1 MDKTLSSAL
10 SFLCSE
16 VKEGEELR
24 LPEQLGIQQARRR
37 GFFLLFAVE
46 EVEVRCGLRGHHP
59 HNCWRILC
67 KGWVRFPPAAWT
79 TSETKDNTATQWSR
93 LSQQEMFITQV
104 SEGPLFMKLIQF
116 RISGMPLPCSS
127 FPLSPFYW
135 EQFLLG
141 KSSDAVAQLHSG
153 GGVTITGGVQ
163 GTRRNGTQ
171 RAEWGWVSGW
181 TT

>member
-59 HNCWRILC
+59 HTC
-67 KGWVRFPPAAWT
+67 
-79 TSETKDNTATQWSR
+79 
-93 LSQQEMFITQV
+93 
-104 SEGPLFMKLIQF
+104 
-116 RISGMPLPCSS
+116 
-127 FPLSPFYW
+127 
-135 EQFLLG
+135 
-141 KSSDAVAQLHSG
+141 
-153 GGVTITGGVQ
+153 
-163 GTRRNGTQ
+163 
-171 RAEWGWVSGW
+171 
-181 TT
+181 